1 MQYHRLSG
9 YVRRHVWLVG
19 IMVIFAFGVVV
30 SKLLAVSQLADFF
43 SGVFLEKTMGD
54 PLGRALLLFGSATS
68 WALSHYIMLVTS
80 NTLAV
85 KVMAALRQDV
95 YEKILQLP
103 VGYFKSKRTG
113 DIMSRL
119 TNDIQVVEIFL
130 MNVLIELM
138 VQPLTVVAIITMMV
152 VRQPLLT
159 LYFFS
164 VVPVLGIVLGVV
176 GRWVEQASQ
185 KVQGH
190 ISEVTSGIQET
201 LYGMDVIKGFA
212 VEEVMRERFQRSNRG
227 YLASLVRE
235 VKIRFLSTPVA
246 EWFGSLGIIL
256 ILVIGG
262 YMVQQGQITSGDI
275 VFFLLLATVLSE
287 PLSLSSTVFTTLRKL
302 SPALSR
308 IYEVMDYEVVDESRL
323 PSLGEIQ
330 GKIVCDGVSFGYG
343 PERCVL
349 HDISLEIAPCET
361 VAIVGLSGSGKTTL
375 VSLLAGFYVPTRGIV
390 AIDGKN
396 LSHYNGKSYRSQL
409 GIVTQEPILFSGTI
423 RENIALSRP
432 EASFEEIVEAAKIA
446 HAHHFIER
454 LPKGYETPLG
464 DKGAQLSGGEKQ
476 RVVLARAILRR
487 PKVLIL
493 DEATSA
499 LDAESETA
507 IQQAMERILG
517 KQTTIIIA
525 HKLATIMHADR
536 IVVLHEGRIVEVG
549 RHAELLSSG
558 GMYARLFQMQTV
570 VE

>member
-1 MQYHRLSG
+1 MSYRRLSS
-9 YVRRHVWLVG
+9 YVGRFWWLVG
-19 IMVIFAFGVVV
+19 VMVVFAIGVVV
-30 SKLLAVSQLADFF
+30 SKLTAVYQLAAFF
-43 SGVFLEKTMGD
+43 SGVFLEKTMAD
-54 PLGRALLLFGSATS
+54 PLQSALLLLISATS
-68 WALSHYIMLVTS
+68 WAVSHYVMLVAS
-80 NTLAV
+80 NTLAIRV
-85 KVMAALRQDV
+85 LASLRQDV
-95 YEKILQLP
+95 YEKVLILP
-103 VGYFKSKRTG
+103 VGYFKAKRTG
-113 DIMSRL
+113 DIISRL

-138 VQPLTVVAIITMMV
+138 VQPMTVVAIILMMV
-152 VRQPLLT
+152 VKQPLLT

-164 VVPVLGIVLGVV
+164 VVPVLGIVLGIV
-176 GRWVEQASQ
+176 GKFVEQASQ
-185 KVQGH
+185 KVQKH
-190 ISEVTSGIQET
+190 ISDVTSGIQET

-212 VEEVMRERFQRSNRG
+212 VEEVMRDRFRRSNMG
-227 YLASLVRE
+227 YLSSLIRE
-235 VKIRFLSTPVA
+235 VRIRFLSTPVA
-246 EWFGSLGIIL
+246 EWFGSLGIII

-262 YMVQQGQITSGDI
+262 FMVRAGQVTSGDI

-308 IYEVMDYEVVDESRL
+308 IYEVLDYEVVNETTL
-323 PSLGEIQ
+323 PAIGKVE
-330 GKIVCDGVSFGYG
+330 GKIVCEGVSFGYTD
-343 PERCVL
+343 ERMVL
-349 HDISLEIAPCET
+349 QDISLEILPKET
-361 VAIVGLSGSGKTTL
+361 IAIVGLSGSGKTTL
-375 VSLLAGFYVPTRGIV
+375 VSLMAGFYKPTEGRV
-390 AIDGKN
+390 LVDGKD
-396 LSHYNGKSYRSQL
+396 LSIYNGKSYRSQL

-432 EASFEEIVEAAKIA
+432 EASFEEIVAAAKIA

-454 LPKGYETPLG
+454 LPQGYDTFLG
-464 DKGAQLSGGEKQ
+464 DKGAQLSGGERQ

-507 IQQAMERILG
+507 IQEAMENILG
-517 KQTTIIIA
+517 QQTTIIIA

-536 IVVLHEGRIVEVG
+536 IVVLHEGKIVEVG
-549 RHAELLSSG
+549 KHTELLASG